1 LQKGSLLAL
10 YSRLFYFKIDVN
22 TIQASTILLPSS
34 PVLFNSSTH
43 MMANNTN
50 NAINKNDSIKINR
63 ALTYS
68 EMMNEGIQSMTSG
81 KQEQVDGL
89 QERMQIL
96 DKKQNTFKT

>member
-1 LQKGSLLAL
+1 
-10 YSRLFYFKIDVN
+10 
-22 TIQASTILLPSS
+22 
-34 PVLFNSSTH
+34 
-43 MMANNTN
+43 MANNTN
-50 NAINKNDSIKINR
+50 NAINKNDSIKTNR

>member
-1 LQKGSLLAL
+1 MT
-10 YSRLFYFKIDVN
+10 D
-22 TIQASTILLPSS
+22 
-34 PVLFNSSTH
+34 
-43 MMANNTN
+43 
-50 NAINKNDSIKINR
+50 NKNDATTNNETIKINR

-96 DKKQNTFKT
+96 DKKQNTFKTWSNPKFALTEFRNSQRKDQT